1 VAIAS
6 SIDPIGSVPVA
17 SPVARRSRALNGEVR
32 RLDGVMTEPQE
43 AHSHRHEHD
52 RGVAAMLR
60 YLRWAPTM
68 WSSDVN
74 AEVIE
79 LVAPAEGE
87 LVVDVGAGMG
97 PATVL
102 AARAGASVVAVEPTP
117 FMRSILKTRRLFSRS
132 RDKITIVDGGAEKI
146 SVDDDSVDALWA
158 VNTMHHWVDPE
169 RAAAE
174 IARVLRPGGRV
185 VLVDE
190 DFADPTHPEYER
202 FGSKHEA
209 GGDGDDG
216 HGEGDGDEHHHG
228 FEMVDATRIGRLLEA
243 EGLTDV
249 VAGTRTLADRPVIA
263 VTAAAPS
270 G

>member
-1 VAIAS
+1 MA
-6 SIDPIGSVPVA
+6 
-17 SPVARRSRALNGEVR
+17 
-32 RLDGVMTEPQE
+32 EPQE
-43 AHSHRHEHD
+43 AQQDHAHGHEHD

-60 YLRWAPTM
+60 YLRFAPRM
-68 WSSDVN
+68 WSSEVN
-74 AEVIE
+74 DAVID

-87 LVVDVGAGMG
+87 RVVDVGAGMG

-132 RDKITIVDGGAEKI
+132 RDRITVVDGGAEKI
-146 SVDDDSVDALWA
+146 PANDDSIDALWA

-169 RAAAE
+169 RAAVE

-190 DFADPTHPEYER
+190 DFADPTHPDYER
-202 FGSKHEA
+202 FGSKHETS
-209 GGDGDDG
+209 GDDADHDDG
-216 HGEGDGDEHHHG
+216 HHDHDEDGHDHDDHHG
-228 FEMVDATRIGRLLEA
+228 FEMVDATRIGGLLEA
-243 EGLTDV
+243 AGLTDV

-263 VTAAAPS
+263 VTAVAPS